1 MMKYFFHLIP
11 MLFIL
16 IAVYFGYHGIYGNHG
31 LLRLNQLKEETVEAE
46 TVLTDL
52 NGQVTALKTKVVAIK
67 QGSRDLIEEELLRVL
82 NMGDSDGLVIL
93 TSE

>member
-1 MMKYFFHLIP
+1 MKYFFHLIP

-16 IAVYFGYHGIYGNHG
+16 IAVYFSYHGIYGNHG
-31 LLRLNQLKEETVEAE
+31 LLRLNQLKEETVEAQN
-46 TVLTDL
+46 VLTDL
-52 NGQVTALKTKVVAIK
+52 SGQVTALKTKVMAIK

-93 TSE
+93 TAE